1 MITKYCTLLCLAIS
15 KYQSRVK
22 FNDAMVHAFSP
33 FWTDFLSWEYAAA
46 SALHHHQWLMT
57 LPR

>member
-15 KYQSRVK
+15 KYQS
-22 FNDAMVHAFSP
+22 NDAMVHAFSP